1 MTKFEKVKNLLK
13 TMDYELKG
21 CFVEYLELDVN
32 IEKNYTIE
40 EYIEIMLDEWILTW
54 IDETDEE
61 NRELYNWLKEELQK
75 LQ

>member
-1 MTKFEKVKNLLK
+1 MTKFEKVKRLLN

-21 CFVEYLELDVN
+21 CFVEYLELDIN

-40 EYIEIMLDEWILTW
+40 EYIEIMLDEWIPTW

-61 NRELYNWLKEELQK
+61 NIELYEWLKEELEK

>member
-1 MTKFEKVKNLLK
+1 MTKFEKVKRLLN

-21 CFVEYLELDVN
+21 SFVEYLELDVLD
-32 IEKNYTIE
+32 EKNYTLD
-40 EYIEIMLDEWILTW
+40 EYIEVMLDEWIPTW

-61 NRELYNWLKEELQK
+61 NIELYEWLKEELQK